1 MLTQKHV
8 IIMVDYFLNNQQQ
21 KQKGE
26 VFGMHYIMTII
37 WAVLISLATSF
48 VLTSMAG
55 EPFVLFEA
63 LILAGILSIVAIF
76 LGEVALKTE
85 KE

>member
-1 MLTQKHV
+1 
-8 IIMVDYFLNNQQQ
+8 
-21 KQKGE
+21 
-26 VFGMHYIMTII
+26 MHYIMTIV
-37 WAVLISLATSF
+37 WAVFISLAISF

-63 LILAGILSIVAIF
+63 LILAAILSVAAFII
-76 LGEVALKTE
+76 GDVILKVE

>member
-1 MLTQKHV
+1 MQ
-8 IIMVDYFLNNQQQ
+8 
-21 KQKGE
+21 
-26 VFGMHYIMTII
+26 YIMTII

-63 LILAGILSIVAIF
+63 LILAGILSVIAIF
-76 LGEVALKTE
+76 LAETVLKVE